1 MAILRFDKVSFAYP
15 NAGGNAVEN
24 VELSIEEG
32 EFVLLIGGSGCG
44 KTTLIRQAK
53 PQLAPAGRLSGE
65 VYFDGV
71 PVAKLSA
78 EQSARQI
85 GFVQQDPD
93 AQIVTDFVWHEL
105 AFGMEC
111 LGYDVGTIRRRVA
124 EMAAYFGMEG
134 YFRSKTHELSG
145 GQKQLLNL
153 ASTLTLDPRIII
165 LDEPTAMLDPLAA
178 RELLEAIY
186 RVNKELGVAVLI
198 TEHRLDQVMP
208 MADKVAVM
216 DAGRLTDIGTAES
229 IAKKICGEGE
239 SNRAYFGM
247 SAAAKIFSEIGIND
261 ASPLPLSVRDAR
273 IRLKELLKGKTAPAF
288 KAPTAPKHGNEV
300 LNAKDIWFRY
310 DENGADVLRG
320 ASVSLYE
327 GEMLCLLGGNGAGKS
342 TLLSSLCGLNKPYRG
357 KVKLKKDKR
366 LCLMPQNV
374 RTLFS
379 TDTVGEEL
387 ILSAKG
393 DEHRAM
399 EMAER
404 LEIARLVSAHPYDL
418 SGGETQRLAMGKLL
432 LNDADVLLLDEP
444 TKGLDAYAKHE
455 LASLLKSLCA
465 NGTSILTVTHDVE
478 FAALYA
484 HECAMMFDGGII
496 SRAEPHEFFAQS
508 RFYTTDAARIAEGML
523 TGCINVAEVTA
534 QCKSILG

>member
-1 MAILRFDKVSFAYP
+1 MAQLRFDKVSFTYP
-15 NAGGNAVEN
+15 NADKCAVEN
-24 VELSIEEG
+24 VDLTVEEG
-32 EFVLLIGGSGCG
+32 EFVLLIGSSGCG

-53 PQLAPAGRLSGE
+53 PQLAPSGKMSGE
-65 VYFDGV
+65 VYFDSV
-71 PVAKLSA
+71 PVAKLGA

-178 RELLEAIY
+178 RELLQAIY
-186 RVNKELGVAVLI
+186 RVNKELGIAVLI
-198 TEHRLDQVMP
+198 TEHRLEQVMP

-216 DAGRLTDIGTAES
+216 DGGKITDIGCAVS
-229 IAKKICGEGE
+229 IAEKICDMGEA
-239 SNRAYFGM
+239 NRAYFGM
-247 SAAAKIFSEIGIND
+247 SAAAKIFHEFD
-261 ASPLPLSVRDAR
+261 VRPLPLSVRDAR
-273 IRLKELLKGKTAPAF
+273 VQLKALLKGKTAPAL
-288 KAPTAPKHGNEV
+288 KAPSAPKHGGEV
-300 LNAKDIWFRY
+300 LSAKDIWFRY

-342 TLLSSLCGLNKPYRG
+342 TLLASLCGLNRPYRG
-357 KVKLKKDKR
+357 RVKLRLGKR
-366 LCLMPQNV
+366 LCLMPQNA

-379 TDTVGEEL
+379 MDTVFEEL
-387 ILSAKG
+387 LRSASG
-393 DEHRAM
+393 DERRAA

-404 LEIARLVSAHPYDL
+404 LEIAHLASSHPYDL

-432 LNDADVLLLDEP
+432 LTNADVLLLDEP
-444 TKGLDAYAKHE
+444 TKGLDAYAKYE
-455 LASLLKSLCA
+455 LAKLLKGLCA
-465 NGTSILTVTHDVE
+465 HGTAMLTVTHDVE

-484 HECAMMFDGGII
+484 DECAMMFDGGII
-496 SRAEPHEFFAQS
+496 SRAEPHEFFANS
-508 RFYTTDAARIAEGML
+508 RFYTTDAARIAGDML
-523 TGCINVAEVTA
+523 LGCISDAEVTA
-534 QCKSILG
+534 QCKSILE